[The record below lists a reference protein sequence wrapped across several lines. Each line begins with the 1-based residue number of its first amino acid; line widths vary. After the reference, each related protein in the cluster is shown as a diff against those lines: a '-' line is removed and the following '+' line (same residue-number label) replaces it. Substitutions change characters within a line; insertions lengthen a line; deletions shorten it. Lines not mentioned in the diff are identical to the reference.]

1 VFELGVRLGESGE
14 EIKGRA
20 GGSAGD
26 GSETI
31 EYDGAAIGG
40 TDQTTDGLLPF
51 KSRSMPRQSSY
62 EGD

>member
-1 VFELGVRLGESGE
+1 MRLGESGE

-51 KSRSMPRQSSY
+51 KSRSMPRQSS
-62 EGD
+62 